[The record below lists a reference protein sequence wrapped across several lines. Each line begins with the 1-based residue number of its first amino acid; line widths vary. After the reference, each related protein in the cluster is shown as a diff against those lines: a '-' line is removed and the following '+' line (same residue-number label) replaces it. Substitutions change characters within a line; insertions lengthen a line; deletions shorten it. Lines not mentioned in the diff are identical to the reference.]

1 MYEVTLPNPVACA
14 FPRRWLDVAVYS
26 GNSNGDV
33 AGAIPKSFSDLTAL
47 TYLDLSYNPSITK
60 LPYFGNLKK
69 LE

>member
-1 MYEVTLPNPVACA
+1 MVGS
-14 FPRRWLDVAVYS
+14 FPRRWLDVTPYNFNAPT
-26 GNSNGDV
+26 SNGDV

-47 TYLDLSYNPSITK
+47 TFLDLSYNPSITK